1 MIKRDEKVETSKPTS
16 DLGAE
21 LAELKARIRA
31 VGLKWTSAR
40 GAVLTALTHADRPL
54 SHAELVDLVEDQGFD
69 RATVYR
75 NLMDLTGSGL
85 VSRADLGDHIWR
97 FELKEADDSVHP
109 HFMCTSCGAVSC
121 LPETVVPTRTMA
133 LRASV
138 HRIDEVLLKGAC
150 ASCI

>member
-1 MIKRDEKVETSKPTS
+1 MRTLND
-16 DLGAE
+16 DLA
-21 LAELKARIRA
+21 ADTTELKARIRA
-31 VGLKWTSAR
+31 VGLKWTAAR
-40 GAVLTALTHADRPL
+40 GAVLTALTKAERPL
-54 SHAELVDLVEDQGFD
+54 SHAELVDLVDPQGFD

-97 FELKEADDSVHP
+97 FELKEADNTVHP

-121 LPETVVPTRTMA
+121 LPEAVIATRNMA
-133 LRASV
+133 QRASV

-150 ASCI
+150 SGCA